1 MAFQIRKAAVLGS
14 GVMGS
19 GIAAHLAN
27 AGIPVIM
34 LDIVPPRPGEGD
46 KVDSKAFRNKFA
58 ATALQNLKKQ
68 KPSPIFSQKALALIE
83 VGNFDDDLKRVGEC
97 DWVVEV
103 IKEDLALKNGLFAKL
118 EPLVKKDCIVT
129 SNTSGM
135 SIKGMTEGRGA
146 NFKQRFLVTHFFN
159 PVRYMKLLELVP
171 GEQTLPEVMDAMAT
185 FGERTLG
192 KGIVYGKD
200 TTNFIANRIGTYAM
214 MRTIAEMDAAGL
226 TIEEVDKIFGPA
238 MGKPKSAIFR
248 TADLV
253 GLDTLIHV
261 TQNCYDTLTGDEG
274 RDAFKPPAWLQ
285 EMVKKGML
293 GDKSGGGFYKK
304 NKGAE
309 GEKEILALDLKTLQY
324 RPQNKVRYESL
335 GAAKD
340 KETPAERI
348 AAVLSGTDKAA
359 KFAEKV
365 TYDAL
370 AYASRR
376 LGEIADDYVNVD
388 RAMRWGF
395 AWDVG
400 PFETWD
406 AIGLEKGLA
415 RMKELGFKPA
425 QWVEDMVK
433 AGRKSFY
440 GTEGAADTYWE
451 VKSKAPRKVTQ
462 APRIITVE
470 QLRRTKKPLLTND
483 SASTWDMGDGVLLL
497 EFHSKMNSIDDL
509 ITEMMEKAIDEA
521 EKNHRAL
528 VIGNDSQNF
537 SVGANIMALL
547 MAVNSGEAETVRQM
561 VRRFQAANQRMR
573 YSAIPV
579 VSAPCGMTLG
589 GGAEAAMG
597 ANAAQAAA
605 ETYMGLVEVGVGLI
619 PGGGGT
625 LQVLRN
631 VYGPHAGDKDF
642 DALPFLKK
650 CFLTI
655 GTAKV
660 ATSAEEAK
668 ELCFLQPGDGISMSR
683 DHLLADARAR
693 AIGMA
698 ESGFRPPR
706 PAVFALPGRS
716 GAATVDMMLYD
727 MQLNHQISE
736 HDRKIGK
743 KLAGVLT
750 GGDVAPSTPVTE
762 QQVLDLEL
770 EAFLSLTTEPKTQER
785 IMFMLEK
792 GKPLRN

>member
-34 LDIVPPRPGEGD
+34 LDIVPPKPGEGD
-46 KVDSKAFRNKFA
+46 KVESKAFRNKFA
-58 ATALQNLKKQ
+58 ATALANLRKQ
-68 KPSPIFSQKALALIE
+68 KPSPIFSTRALPLIE
-83 VGNFDDDLKRVGEC
+83 IGNFDDDLKRVGEC

-103 IKEDLALKNGLFAKL
+103 IKEDLALKNSLFAKL
-118 EPLVKKDCIVT
+118 EPLVKKDAIVT

-135 SIKGMTEGRGA
+135 SIKGMTEGRSQG
-146 NFKQRFLVTHFFN
+146 FKQRFLVTHFFN

-171 GEQTLPEVMDAMAT
+171 GSETLPEVMEAMAR
-185 FGERTLG
+185 FGEEKLG

-214 MRTIAEMDAAGL
+214 MRTIAEMEAQGL

-253 GLDTLIHV
+253 GLDTLMHV
-261 TQNCYDTLTGDEG
+261 TKNCFDTLAGDEG
-274 RDAFKPPAWLQ
+274 RDAFKPPAWLE

-304 NKGAE
+304 MKGGE
-309 GEKEILALDLKTLQY
+309 GEKEIQVLDLKTLSY
-324 RPQNKVRYESL
+324 RPQNKVRYDSL

-348 AAVLSGTDKAA
+348 AAVLGGSDKAA
-359 KFAEKV
+359 RFAEKV
-365 TYDAL
+365 TWDAL

-376 LGEIADDYVNVD
+376 LGEIADDYVNID

-415 RMKELGFKPA
+415 RMKELGFKPG

-433 AGRKSFY
+433 AGKKKFY
-440 GTEGAADTYWE
+440 ETEGAADTYWDS
-451 VKSKAPRKVTQ
+451 KSKAMKKAPQNPRV
-462 APRIITVE
+462 ITVE
-470 QLRRTKKPLLTND
+470 SLRRTSKPLKAND
-483 SASTWDMGDGVLLL
+483 SASVWNMGDGVLLL
-497 EFHSKMNSIDDL
+497 EFHSKMNSIDDQ
-509 ITEMMEKAIDEA
+509 ITELMEFAVDEA
-521 EKNHRAL
+521 EKNHRGL
-528 VIGNDSQNF
+528 VIGNDASNF
-537 SVGANIMALL
+537 SVGANIGALM
-547 MAVNSGEAETVRQM
+547 MAVSSGESEMVRNM
-561 VRRFQAANQRMR
+561 VRRYQAVNQRMR

-579 VSAPCGMTLG
+579 VSAPTGMTLG
-589 GGAEAAMG
+589 GGAEATMG
-597 ANAAQAAA
+597 ANASQAAA

-625 LQVLRN
+625 LQLMRN
-631 VYGPHAGDKDF
+631 VWGPLAGDKDF

-668 ELCFLQPGDGISMSR
+668 EMCFLQPGDGISMSR
-683 DHLLADARAR
+683 DLVLADAKAR
-693 AIGMA
+693 VLGMA
-698 ESGFRPPR
+698 DSGFRPPR
-706 PAVFALPGRS
+706 PSTFVLSGRS

-736 HDRKIGK
+736 HDRKIGR

-750 GGDVAPSTPVTE
+750 GGDVSPQSLVSE
-762 QQVLDLEL
+762 QQILDLEL
-770 EAFLSLTTEPKTQER
+770 EAFLSLVTEPKTQER
-785 IMFMLEK
+785 IFYMLEK